1 KALLSEWRSDEFSG
15 PTSPSHGIHLS
26 IDVLHSDLPVWGL
39 LDVVIGAKC
48 ERFTFTLLH
57 LIHGALAR
65 GFVGTPAKKSRAVS
79 KAPTGEM
86 VVGNLND
93 YFRSDRFPLAG
104 AVRSPAAR
112 SFMRV
117 ASESRCFL

>member
-1 KALLSEWRSDEFSG
+1 MFGCLKSSQHASNEALWKKNLENRW
-15 PTSPSHGIHLS
+15 S
-26 IDVLHSDLPVWGL
+26 IDQFLPL
-39 LDVVIGAKC
+39 QQR

-65 GFVGTPAKKSRAVS
+65 GFVRTPAKKSCAVS

-86 VVGNLND
+86 VVGNFND
-93 YFRSDRFPLAG
+93 YFRSDGFPLAG
-104 AVRSPAAR
+104 AVRTPTAGS
-112 SFMRV
+112 SWRV